1 MLKSLE
7 GTEMELETTPD
18 TSVPPSRGESQ
29 CRLVESIELI
39 KNLFVFDLSEVE
51 RGLSTS
57 ESIAV

>member
-29 CRLVESIELI
+29 CRVKCHLKNNREKKSYPHPQISLLV
-39 KNLFVFDLSEVE
+39 KNFFQ
-51 RGLSTS
+51 
-57 ESIAV
+57 II